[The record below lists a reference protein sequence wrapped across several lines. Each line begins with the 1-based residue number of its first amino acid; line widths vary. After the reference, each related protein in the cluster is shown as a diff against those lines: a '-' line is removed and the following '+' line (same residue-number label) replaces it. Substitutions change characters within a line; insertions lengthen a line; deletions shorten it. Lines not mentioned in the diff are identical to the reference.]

1 MCCAREANINA
12 ISAIGDRPCVAESSN
27 TRRIFSPV
35 AVPPGSRVS
44 TTLCPAPRSF
54 AASFRI
60 CVLLPVPSRPS
71 KVMNFPRRDIVAMI
85 AALMRPCTDPLMTAR
100 ILNSRVRSIRRHHGG
115 LIKMKLSR
123 FLGVIC
129 VLFFFSFSLC
139 SWSATPTTITI
150 SVDATSAPRKIFHAK
165 LKIPASPGDLILYY
179 PKWIPGEHAPDGPV
193 IDLAG
198 LKFTA
203 GGKTLKWR
211 RDLLDGFTIH
221 VEVPAGVTEI
231 SAELDFLSPATL
243 EGGFS
248 AGSSATDKLAIIS
261 WNQVLLYPKGWKS
274 DDINYSASLK
284 LPDGWKFGTP
294 LPISSQS
301 GNEIH
306 FATVSLT
313 TLVDSPVITGEFL
326 KVVPLAQD
334 PVTEMDI
341 AADSAAAL
349 DAPPEVWEH
358 YRSLVDQAQKLFGA
372 HHYRDYHFL
381 YTLSDHVAHFGLEH
395 HESDDS
401 RVDERALVDDTDR
414 KLSAS
419 LLPHEYVHSWNGKY
433 RRPADLA
440 TPDYQQPMQ
449 DDLLWVYEGL
459 TNYLGTVLTARSGLL
474 TADQDR
480 DGLAITAAALDHTP
494 GREWRNLQDTA
505 DAAPE
510 LYFSPLAWGSY
521 RRGVD
526 FYDEDT
532 LNWLWVDVII
542 RQQTKGAKSIDD
554 FCHLFHGAPST
565 GPALKTYTFDD
576 VVNALNEIAP
586 YDWRGFWTERLTNH
600 GPGAPLGGIEGSGWK
615 VVYDENPSE
624 MMTSSAGA
632 YHFVPAAFSIGLV
645 LNDDGLI
652 SDTIDGELTAKAGI
666 APGMKVVAVNGRRFS
681 ADVLRDALKSAKTG
695 TAPIE
700 LLVENTDYYKTFK
713 IDYHGGEKYPHLVRD
728 DSKPDLLTEILKAK

>member
-1 MCCAREANINA
+1 MKPAKTLGAVCIAL
-12 ISAIGDRPCVAESSN
+12 
-27 TRRIFSPV
+27 V
-35 AVPPGSRVS
+35 AVS
-44 TTLCPAPRSF
+44 AF
-54 AASFRI
+54 AA
-60 CVLLPVPSRPS
+60 
-71 KVMNFPRRDIVAMI
+71 
-85 AALMRPCTDPLMTAR
+85 TAPT
-100 ILNSRVRSIRRHHGG
+100 
-115 LIKMKLSR
+115 
-123 FLGVIC
+123 VI
-129 VLFFFSFSLC
+129 
-139 SWSATPTTITI
+139 I
-150 SVDATSAPRKIFHAK
+150 SVDATHAPRKIFHAS
-165 LKIPASPGDLILYY
+165 LKIPATPGDLTLYY

-198 LKFTA
+198 LKFSA
-203 GGKTLKWR
+203 AGKTLKWR
-211 RDLLDGFTIH
+211 RALDDGFTLH

-231 SAELDFLSPATL
+231 AAELDFLSPATF

-261 WNQVLLYPKGWKS
+261 WNQVLLYPKGWKA
-274 DDINYSASLK
+274 DDINYSASLR

-306 FATVSLT
+306 FAIVSLT
-313 TLVDSPVITGEFL
+313 TLVDSPVIAGEFL

-349 DAPPEVWEH
+349 DAPPEVWDH
-358 YRSLVDQAQKLFGA
+358 YKSLVDQAQKLFGA

-401 RVDERALVDDTDR
+401 RVGENALVDETAR
-414 KLSAS
+414 KQSS
-419 LLPHEYVHSWNGKY
+419 GLLPHEYVHSWNGKF
-433 RRPADLA
+433 RRPAGLA

-459 TNYLGTVLTARSGLL
+459 TNYLGFVLTARSGLL

-480 DGLAITAAALDHTP
+480 DGLAITAAALDHLP

-510 LYFSPLAWGSY
+510 LYFSPRAWESW

-526 FYDEDT
+526 FYEEDT

-554 FCHLFHGAPST
+554 FCRLFHGAPST
-565 GPALKTYTFDD
+565 GPMLKPYTFED
-576 VVNALNEIAP
+576 VVNALNQIAP
-586 YDWRGFWTERLTNH
+586 YDWRRFWTERLTNH
-600 GPGAPLGGIEGSGWK
+600 GPGAPLGGVEGSGWK
-615 VVYDENPSE
+615 VVYDDNPSPME
-624 MMTSSAGA
+624 GGRGRRSVGTRYSLGLELGA
-632 YHFVPAAFSIGLV
+632 DGNIADTIEGMPAAL
-645 LNDDGLI
+645 
-652 SDTIDGELTAKAGI
+652 AGI
-666 APGMKVVAVNGRRFS
+666 GPGMKLVAVNGRRFS
-681 ADVLRDALKSAKTG
+681 PEVLKDALKAAKDG
-695 TAPIE
+695 TAPID
-700 LLVENTDYYKTFK
+700 LLVENTDYYKTYK

-728 DSKPDLLTEILKAK
+728 ESKPDLLSDILKSR